1 MVSYI
6 VSTILMGLFLVA
18 VVALVRI
25 SERREYEAPSSREG
39 GGLAT
44 WLTESPM
51 AWILGFFLLVFVTGG
66 ASVLYVGGML
76 PSGSGATAQL
86 AGAALAAVVALVLV
100 GYLVWGAYATARSH
114 GYVRSGAV
122 AVGAWMVGLL
132 FVVVIAAQLLLG

>member
-6 VSTILMGLFLVA
+6 ASTILMGLFLVA
-18 VVALVRI
+18 VVALVRV
-25 SERREYEAPSSREG
+25 SERREYEGPSSERD

-76 PSGSGATAQL
+76 PSEATTQL
-86 AGAALAAVVALVLV
+86 AGGALAAVVALVLV
-100 GYLVWGAYATARSH
+100 GYFVWGAYTMARSH
-114 GYVRSGAV
+114 GYQRSGAV

-132 FVVVIAAQLLLG
+132 FVVAIAAQLLMG